1 MVRPNEPQVGSR
13 AAELEAE
20 LAEARALLAQAD
32 QQSECAAGLAR
43 GRSHCRFR
51 NRGTEYFSESG
62 VKWMSGSTKRQCD

>member
-51 NRGTEYFSESG
+51 NRGTE
-62 VKWMSGSTKRQCD
+62 